1 MRIHLLLTVTWIV
14 WMCVEA
20 ALVLLPTLLD
30 RIRGRGTTQ
39 DRGSVVVLLAS
50 VSAGFWIAGAVSH
63 SLSGRLP
70 GPPDVLV
77 GAGVAIMW
85 VGLALRVWAILVL
98 GGLFRGIVTIQEDH
112 RLVTAGP
119 YRWLR
124 HPSYTGALVASL
136 GYGIGLGHWIG
147 LAALLLSWFA
157 GLAYRIHVEESALR
171 RTFGRA
177 YDDYRA
183 RTRRLIP
190 YVY

>member
-63 SLSGRLP
+63 SPNGRLP
-70 GPPDVLV
+70 GPPDLLV
-77 GAGVAIMW
+77 GTGVAIMW
-85 VGLALRVWAILVL
+85 LGLALRVWAILVL
-98 GGLFRGIVTIQEDH
+98 GGHFRGIVTIQEDH
-112 RLVTAGP
+112 RLVTGGP

-124 HPSYTGALVASL
+124 HPSYTGALVTSL
-136 GYGIGLGHWIG
+136 GFGIGLGHWIG
-147 LAALLLSWFA
+147 LVALLLGWFA

-171 RTFGRA
+171 QTFGRA